1 MLGLGTRPDVGSPL
15 PCCLESTLSQTP
27 EVERENEFVSGL
39 FQLLLQRAPCKA
51 LLGPTCFCQCC
62 CPAGLFSVV
71 GKDNGNSGWFPGLL
85 REDNSELQLGRTL
98 LFPLP
103 RQAFPSVLLPSSSS
117 PRSSRW

>member
-1 MLGLGTRPDVGSPL
+1 MQSSAGPH
-15 PCCLESTLSQTP
+15 
-27 EVERENEFVSGL
+27 
-39 FQLLLQRAPCKA
+39 LLLSV
-51 LLGPTCFCQCC
+51 C
-62 CPAGLFSVV
+62 CPARVFSVV

-117 PRSSRW
+117 SPRSSRW